1 MNCLL
6 KNISNKVYNDFPI
19 QHNQYI
25 NRIGE
30 ISMKKKFSNNSGYSL
45 ETAKEYIDV
54 NGECFV
60 VEDAQIVSKYDESE
74 RKYTD
79 EFSHVKVKLVQKDS
93 EIFVV
98 KIEAKVEAKQGDIV
112 TLKNVEA
119 CEIRRDVYFKAE
131 NIAKKGH
138 VNVFG
143 E

>member
-1 MNCLL
+1 
-6 KNISNKVYNDFPI
+6 
-19 QHNQYI
+19 
-25 NRIGE
+25 
-30 ISMKKKFSNNSGYSL
+30 MKKKFTTNSGYSV
-45 ETAKEYIDV
+45 ETAKEYIDI

-60 VEDAQIVSKYDESE
+60 VEDAQIVFKYDESE

-79 EFSHVKVKLVQKDS
+79 EFSHVKVKLVQKGS
-93 EIFVV
+93 EAFVV

-131 NIAKKGH
+131 TIAKKGH

>member
-1 MNCLL
+1 
-6 KNISNKVYNDFPI
+6 
-19 QHNQYI
+19 
-25 NRIGE
+25 
-30 ISMKKKFSNNSGYSL
+30 MKKKFSNNSGYSL

-93 EIFVV
+93 EVFVV

>member
-1 MNCLL
+1 
-6 KNISNKVYNDFPI
+6 
-19 QHNQYI
+19 
-25 NRIGE
+25 
-30 ISMKKKFSNNSGYSL
+30 MKKKFSTNSGYSL

-93 EIFVV
+93 EAFVV

-138 VNVFG
+138 VDVFG

>member
-1 MNCLL
+1 M
-6 KNISNKVYNDFPI
+6 IFHFDTNKSIPKRRN
-19 QHNQYI
+19 HT
-25 NRIGE
+25 
-30 ISMKKKFSNNSGYSL
+30 MKKKYNSTSGYSL
-45 ETAKEYIDV
+45 ETAKDYIDI

-60 VEDAQIVSKYDESE
+60 VEDSQTVSKYDESE
-74 RKYTD
+74 RRYTD

-93 EIFVV
+93 EAFVV

-131 NIAKKGH
+131 TITKKGH
-138 VNVFG
+138 VDVFG